1 MAYYREICKTGNVIE
16 VRKTISYV
24 ESAKGKK
31 RAKKLHPTL
40 KAVAKNNERSAERTL
55 RRRINTNFGPDD
67 LHITL
72 TYKDEPPDPEA
83 AKKEIEKFLRRLR
96 REFRKQGRE
105 LKYIWVTEYQK
116 KKIHH
121 HLIINRIDYAIVRKL
136 WEYGRIRFVPLEN
149 DGQYDKLASYLIKET
164 SKTFKTEKGAGGK
177 RWNQSRN
184 LKPYDELKREKIRA
198 KEWRKE
204 PVPFKGYMLEKDK
217 VINFQ
222 WTIDGQYFETQE
234 YSMVRIPELDIGRKK
249 KCRKRQTRNGPSP
262 G

>member
-16 VRKTISYV
+16 IRKTISYV
-24 ESAKGKK
+24 ESAKGRK

-40 KAVAKNNERSAERTL
+40 KAVAKNNERSAVRTL

-72 TYKDEPPDPEA
+72 TYGAKGKGPDPA
-83 AKKEIEKFLRRLR
+83 TAKKDVEKLLRRLR
-96 REFRKQGRE
+96 RVFRKQGKE
-105 LKYIWVTEYQK
+105 LKYIWVTEFQK
-116 KKIHH
+116 NKIHH

-136 WEYGRIRFVPLEN
+136 WEHGRIRFVALEN
-149 DGQYDKLASYLIKET
+149 DGQYDKLANYLIKET
-164 SKTFKTEKGAGGK
+164 SKTFKTEEGAGGK

-184 LKPYDELKREKIRA
+184 LKPYDDLKREKIPA

-204 PVPFKGYMLEKDK
+204 PVPFKGYKLERDK

-222 WTIDGQYFETQE
+222 WTVDGQYFETQE
-234 YSMVRIPELDIGRKK
+234 YSMVRIPELDIGGKKRCRKK
-249 KCRKRQTRNGPSP
+249 QT
-262 G
+262 